1 VLQIKL
7 KIENKIESGSMTGS
21 LPFPPEIFTQV
32 GNLNFKIK
40 NLILMQVFVQM
51 LTYIRLCLATEAG
64 AKISAHAARP
74 QPIEAAPILGQH
86 LRKLLASEETAGPV
100 KEYFKLL
107 IDLLSM
113 SPG

>member
-1 VLQIKL
+1 
-7 KIENKIESGSMTGS
+7 
-21 LPFPPEIFTQV
+21 
-32 GNLNFKIK
+32 
-40 NLILMQVFVQM
+40 M

-64 AKISAHAARP
+64 AKISAHVARP

-113 SPG
+113 SPGKKVVAIYL